1 MSDGHEY
8 KRRRFRCKGWNGTS
22 VMRFLV
28 RFLGF
33 LFTAGTVVFLVGVAG
48 VAGGIWH
55 FSRDLPD
62 YSQLQDYEPPVM
74 TRVHASD
81 GALLGEYSKERR
93 LYLPIQAMPKLVTN
107 AFLAAED
114 KNFYEHGGI
123 DFTGMARAAVAYA
136 QNFGSNKRPQG
147 ASTITQQVA
156 KNFLLTNE
164 VSFTRKIKEALLAM
178 RIERAYSKDR
188 ILELYLNE
196 IYLGLGAYGI
206 AAASLVYFDK
216 SVNELT
222 IAEAAYL
229 AALPKAPGTLH
240 PVRNRDR
247 STERRNYVIDRLV
260 ENGWIKQ
267 ADADKARKEP
277 LVVASRSNAAHT
289 FAGEYFAE
297 EVRRDIFE
305 RYGEK
310 KLYEGGLSVRTTL
323 DPKLQVMARK
333 TVAAG
338 LVNFDEA
345 QGWRGAMS
353 KLDISGDWGVKL
365 AEVKSLSD
373 ISPWRMAVVLETSD
387 QSARIGFQPGRE
399 LGGATSK
406 DRQTGL
412 ITLEGVRWARAASAS
427 ARGKPPSAVS
437 QILSPGDVIYADPL
451 FGKDG
456 NAVEGQYRLRQIP
469 EVSGAMV
476 AMDPWTGR
484 VVAMVGGFSFDQS
497 QFNRATQAYRQPG
510 STFKPLVY
518 SAAMDNGYTP
528 STIMIDGPIE
538 IEQGQGGVWRPE
550 NFSVG
555 SYRGPITLRE
565 ALKWSVNTVTV
576 RLAQDVGMPLI
587 NEYAKRFGVYEEL
600 PNYLSYSLGA
610 GETTVMRMVTA
621 YSMFANGGRRVKPTL
636 IDRIQDR
643 YGRTIFR
650 HDARECRG
658 CDAPGG
664 WKNQPEPQLVDRRE
678 QVLDSMTAYQITSM
692 LEGVVQGGTASV
704 MREVGKPIAGKTGTT
719 SDGKDVWFIGFSQ
732 DLVVGLYLGYD
743 KPRSLGRAAQGGHT
757 AAPIVKD
764 FMKLALANKP
774 ATPFKISR
782 RHQAGPRRC
791 QERHAS
797 QPRRR
802 GRPHDPGSVQA
813 GHRAAGQLLRR
824 WRCRPGWTRATGNLA
839 RRRQYH
845 SPRNRPALLADCA
858 LRRTPLHPSDIIRK

>member
-1 MSDGHEY
+1 M
-8 KRRRFRCKGWNGTS
+8 KL
-22 VMRFLV
+22 LV

-33 LFTAGTVVFLVGVAG
+33 LFTVGTVVFLVGVAAT
-48 VAGGIWH
+48 AGLIWH
-55 FSRDLPD
+55 YSRDLPD

-74 TRVHASD
+74 TRVHAAD

-93 LYLPIQAMPKLVTN
+93 LYLPIQAVPKLVIN

-123 DFTGMARAAVAYA
+123 DFSGMARAAVLYA
-136 QNFGSNKRPQG
+136 ENFGSNRRPQG

-178 RIERAYSKDR
+178 RIERAYSKDK

-222 IAEAAYL
+222 VAQAAYL
-229 AALPKAPGTLH
+229 ASLPKAPAALH

-247 STERRNYVIDRLV
+247 AIERRNYVVDRLL

-267 ADADKARKEP
+267 ADADIARKDP
-277 LVVASRSNAAHT
+277 LVVTNRSNAAHI

-297 EVRRDIFE
+297 EVRRDVLE

-333 TVAAG
+333 TMAAG

-345 QGWRGAMS
+345 QGWRGAIG

-365 AEVKSLSD
+365 ADVKSLSD

-387 QSARIGFQPGRE
+387 QSARIGFQPVRE
-399 LGGATSK
+399 LGGAVVQG
-406 DRQTGL
+406 RQTGN
-412 ITLEGVRWARAASAS
+412 ITLDGVRWAKAAAGT
-427 ARGKPPSAVS
+427 ARGKTPSAVS
-437 QILSPGDVIYADPL
+437 QVLSPGDIVYADPL
-451 FGKDG
+451 FAKDG
-456 NAVEGQYRLRQIP
+456 SLVEGQYRLRQLP

-476 AMDPWTGR
+476 VMDPWTGR
-484 VVAMVGGFSFDQS
+484 VLAMVGGFSFDQS

-510 STFKPLVY
+510 STIKPIVY
-518 SAAMDNGYTP
+518 SSAIDNGYTP
-528 STIMIDGPIE
+528 STVLVDGPIE
-538 IEQGQGGVWRPE
+538 IDQGQGAGVWRPE

-555 SYRGPITLRE
+555 HYQGPTTLRN
-565 ALKWSVNTVTV
+565 ALRLSLNTVTV
-576 RLAQDVGMPLI
+576 RLAQDIGMPLI
-587 NEYAKRFGVYEEL
+587 GEYAKRFGVYDEL
-600 PNYLSYSLGA
+600 PNYLSYALGA

-621 YSMFANGGRRVKPTL
+621 YSMFANGGRRVKATL

-643 YGRTIFR
+643 YGHTVFKY
-650 HDARECRG
+650 DARECRG

-664 WKNQPEPQLVDRRE
+664 WKNQPEPQLVDHRE
-678 QVLDSMTAYQITSM
+678 QVLDVMTAYQITSM
-692 LEGVVQGGTASV
+692 LEGVVQGGTATALK
-704 MREVGKPIAGKTGTT
+704 EVGKPIAGKTGTT
-719 SDGKDVWFIGFSQ
+719 SEAKDLWFVGFSP

-743 KPRSLGRAAQGGHT
+743 KPRSLGSNAQGGHT
-757 AAPIVKD
+757 AGPIARD
-764 FMKLALANKP
+764 FMKFALADKP
-774 ATPFKISR
+774 AIPFKIP
-782 RHQAGPRRC
+782 AGIKLILVDPKTGMRVTAPGGPSIR
-791 QERHAS
+791 EAFK
-797 QPRRR
+797 PGTAPPDNYAALGVADAE
-802 GRPHDPGSVQA
+802 GRSLIVPPEADRSIM
-813 GHRAAGQLLRR
+813 
-824 WRCRPGWTRATGNLA
+824 RPGTGGL
-839 RRRQYH
+839 Y
-845 SPRNRPALLADCA
+845 
-858 LRRTPLHPSDIIRK
+858 